1 MPLSPRARRVLD
13 LALLVWVAVWIALG
27 LAVAREVHGLSDLSE
42 TVVRTG
48 IAVTESSSALEAVGD
63 IPVVG
68 DRVEEATTR
77 VREAGES
84 AQASGRSS
92 QESVENLSLLL
103 GLAIAVIP
111 SLPIV
116 GFYLPIRWSL
126 AREARAV
133 RQALAHGEEDRMLEM
148 LAGRAVHTLPY
159 RLLQRV
165 SRDPIGDLRA
175 GRYGPLATAELT
187 RLGLRD
193 EAPLAWLRGAEAPEG
208 DREVETEQS
217 GVRKA
222 PG

>member
-1 MPLSPRARRVLD
+1 MEDVRVLIPLSPTTRRVLD
-13 LALLVWVAVWIALG
+13 VVLLVWVAVWIALG
-27 LAVAREVHGLSDLSE
+27 LEVAREVRGLSDLSE

-48 IAVTESSSALEAVGD
+48 VAVTESSTALEAVGD
-63 IPVVG
+63 IPLVG
-68 DRVEEATTR
+68 DRVEDATQR

-92 QESVENLSLLL
+92 AKSVENLSLLL
-103 GLAIAVIP
+103 GLALAVIP

-116 GFYLPIRWSL
+116 GFYLPLRWSL

-133 RQALAHGEEDRMLEM
+133 RRMMARGDHDHAVEV

-159 RLLQRV
+159 RLLAHV
-165 SRDPIGDLRA
+165 SSDPIGDLRA

-193 EAPLAWLRGAEAPEG
+193 EAPQGWLDEPGRAERTRA
-208 DREVETEQS
+208 
-217 GVRKA
+217 RKA
-222 PG
+222 GG